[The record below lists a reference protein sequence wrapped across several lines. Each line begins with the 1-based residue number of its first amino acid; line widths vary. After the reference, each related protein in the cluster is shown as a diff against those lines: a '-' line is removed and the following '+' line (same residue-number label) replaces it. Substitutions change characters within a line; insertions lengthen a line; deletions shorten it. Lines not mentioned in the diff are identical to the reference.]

1 MVMSAQTAL
10 TCARYVLR
18 VRVLGVCT
26 CFSWTTDSVFW
37 YHDLL
42 HLRVSS
48 TTMTDQYV
56 NPKYARASYRPKNLM
71 SPGLQRAREP
81 FRLRNALTGLV
92 LTGFAVGV
100 WAYSIGAVKQDAF
113 DDVDE
118 EARALMAGSGN
129 GIQKAEDG
137 AAAEG
142 RGAVEVARTSGTVPP
157 SPGSTVVPTTTTVQ
171 GVGESRR
178 RGVLPPLL
186 EHRIP
191 QLFDPLTGTLV
202 WGAPSVDNVGKL
214 RDASAGSRRVA

>member
-1 MVMSAQTAL
+1 
-10 TCARYVLR
+10 
-18 VRVLGVCT
+18 
-26 CFSWTTDSVFW
+26 
-37 YHDLL
+37 
-42 HLRVSS
+42 
-48 TTMTDQYV
+48 
-56 NPKYARASYRPKNLM
+56 M

-142 RGAVEVARTSGTVPP
+142 RGAAEAARTSGTSMAPP
-157 SPGSTVVPTTTTVQ
+157 SASSTVVPTTTV
-171 GVGESRR
+171 
-178 RGVLPPLL
+178 
-186 EHRIP
+186 
-191 QLFDPLTGTLV
+191 
-202 WGAPSVDNVGKL
+202 
-214 RDASAGSRRVA
+214 